1 MLFHSY
7 YFGIFTMLPVL
18 VLSLIV
24 QSRMQSVY
32 SKYSKYANSRG
43 MTGAQMAEVILRGA
57 GIFDVS
63 VTCVGG
69 HLSDHFD
76 PTKKVVR
83 LSEQVYH
90 GTSIASIGIAA
101 HECGHA
107 IQHNVGYFPIRV
119 RSAVVGITNFS
130 SKLLYFLMIA
140 SIFISGYSYGTVIF
154 NLAIL
159 CYAVLFFFQ
168 LITLPV
174 EFNAS
179 ARAMEQ
185 VRGAGFGEQDA
196 IGVRKVL
203 TAAAMT
209 YVASAI
215 TALWQLLILISRSNR
230 RR

>member
-1 MLFHSY
+1 MFQTY

-18 VLSLIV
+18 LLSAIV
-24 QSRMQSVY
+24 QAQMQST
-32 SKYSKYANSRG
+32 YSKYAKLSNSRG
-43 MTGAQMAEVILRGA
+43 MTGAKMAEMILHGA
-57 GIFDVS
+57 GIYDVTI
-63 VTCVGG
+63 TCINGQ
-69 HLSDHFD
+69 LSDHFD

-83 LSEQVYH
+83 LSENVYN

-107 IQHNVGYFPIRV
+107 IQHHAGYFPIRV

-140 SIFISGYSYGTVIF
+140 SIFVSGYTYGTVIF
-154 NLAIL
+154 NLVIL

-185 VRGAGFGEQDA
+185 VRTSGFGDQDA
-196 IGVRKVL
+196 TGVKKVL

-215 TALWQLLILISRSNR
+215 TVLWQLLILINRSNR